1 MDKKSREMLGN
12 SLLTTLEAAEFLR
25 IEKRTL
31 ENWRVSGRGPSFV
44 RLGGAVRYKIVALEK
59 FISENERYSTVKA

>member
-1 MDKKSREMLGN
+1 MLGN